1 MKETRFIHDNKTKW
15 ERFEKLNES
24 SEANPEELADLYLDI
39 TDDLG
44 YAQTH
49 YYRRTVRVYLNQLG
63 QKVFIGVNKFKR
75 DSFKNLIKHLTISLP
90 LEIYRSRKTLLTAL
104 IAFIVYVAIG
114 VISTSVNPDFPRMV
128 MGDSYVDMTIEN
140 IEAGNPLGVY
150 EDSDQ
155 LAMFINITTNNLGVA
170 FLTFFAGLFFT
181 IGTHLLLFSNGVML
195 GAFQYYFR
203 LKGLLITS
211 FLGIWIH
218 GAFEISAIV
227 LAGGAGITAGNG
239 WLFPG
244 THSRFQSLKLSIKRG
259 LKIMFGLVPFIIAAG
274 FLESYVTHH
283 YDTLPD
289 WSKWFIISFSFALM
303 LFFFVAYPYYIAKKY
318 PHLISKEEDFY
329 NSEKNEFEIIKIRSI
344 GELIRDSLAFY
355 QSNFQKFMSL
365 TWKII
370 LPIALAL
377 VYFRDYLYPK
387 DQDFVYFF
395 DWISQLEFIVGF
407 GFRVSYDYF
416 SFFIWT
422 ILLALVQAK
431 VYLVFYNLREVPISF
446 MSFLK
451 KRFVGI
457 YLVNLIPCIL
467 LFLLPWYAA
476 LISLLIFPFFQL
488 ILPTVIFEG
497 DSLPKKIKKGFRY
510 SSSSFMISLI
520 TFIILVALVAV
531 FIQPIAFVGSIVE
544 NENRGPSIFPD
555 VLDLIAGF
563 VEKITASYALNG
575 AFWANIVRQTV
586 YILALL
592 LFLPLYSILSY
603 FLFSNVQ
610 EVKTARGLT
619 LEFDKFGK
627 RNRFKE
633 TDVED

>member
-1 MKETRFIHDNKTKW
+1 
-15 ERFEKLNES
+15 
-24 SEANPEELADLYLDI
+24 
-39 TDDLG
+39 
-44 YAQTH
+44 
-49 YYRRTVRVYLNQLG
+49 
-63 QKVFIGVNKFKR
+63 
-75 DSFKNLIKHLTISLP
+75 
-90 LEIYRSRKTLLTAL
+90 
-104 IAFIVYVAIG
+104 
-114 VISTSVNPDFPRMV
+114 
-128 MGDSYVDMTIEN
+128 
-140 IEAGNPLGVY
+140 
-150 EDSDQ
+150 
-155 LAMFINITTNNLGVA
+155 
-170 FLTFFAGLFFT
+170 
-181 IGTHLLLFSNGVML
+181 
-195 GAFQYYFR
+195 
-203 LKGLLITS
+203 
-211 FLGIWIH
+211 
-218 GAFEISAIV
+218 
-227 LAGGAGITAGNG
+227 
-239 WLFPG
+239 
-244 THSRFQSLKLSIKRG
+244 
-259 LKIMFGLVPFIIAAG
+259 
-274 FLESYVTHH
+274 
-283 YDTLPD
+283 
-289 WSKWFIISFSFALM
+289 
-303 LFFFVAYPYYIAKKY
+303 
-318 PHLISKEEDFY
+318 
-329 NSEKNEFEIIKIRSI
+329 
-344 GELIRDSLAFY
+344 
-355 QSNFQKFMSL
+355 MSL

-510 SSSSFMISLI
+510 SSSSF
-520 TFIILVALVAV
+520 
-531 FIQPIAFVGSIVE
+531 VE